1 MVPAVIYIIAVLA
14 ANYTATWFIPLPIF
28 GQVAVG
34 TLIFGVTFDQ
44 RDRLHHYHG
53 RRTVYWTIGITALLN
68 IIESAVLGISPRII
82 VASLTAIAIS
92 EATDTEIY
100 QVYLNR
106 SWLERV
112 ARSNVISIPMDTLL
126 FNCIAFL
133 GVFSP
138 LMLFSIMV
146 GEIVVKFAVSGLV
159 ALWKVSGQPRAIAA
173 ESGNPNQ

>member
-1 MVPAVIYIIAVLA
+1 MVPAIIYIIAVLA

-53 RRTVYWTIGITALLN
+53 RKVVYLTIGITALLN
-68 IIESAVLGISPRII
+68 ILESALLEISPRII
-82 VASLTAIAIS
+82 VASLTAIALS

-100 QVYLNR
+100 QTYLNR
-106 SWLERV
+106 PWLERV

-133 GVFSP
+133 GVFAP
-138 LMLFSIMV
+138 LMLVSIMV
-146 GEIVVKFAVSGLV
+146 GEIIVKFGVSSLV
-159 ALWKVSGQPRAIAA
+159 AFWKVSGEPRTIS
-173 ESGNPNQ
+173 ESGK